1 MRYLG
6 KCSLQLSFKVLCF
19 IATVSIIIYW
29 IIRFL
34 KNEDISSI
42 QIKSIDEEI
51 EDFTQLEIT
60 LCLANPFYEHILQKV
75 NQGMS
80 KNGYLRYLRGAEK
93 DAAIYSELEFDNVT
107 ISVPDQLESVHVH
120 WRLVNDQEVSICD
133 DLYACPYATFQE
145 SIHGFLRRGTFV
157 KCSKIDLNEKYA
169 KEVDKITLRF
179 KSSVTNYI
187 NEYEDIYIY
196 FNYPNQQLLSRQGE
210 LIFHDLIK
218 AIEYPILTITSVEIF
233 KRRNKWSMPCLSSRT
248 RYDEYILDQHINKVG
263 CRAPYQQTS
272 NKNTSICATPK
283 KMERSIFQWPISE
296 SKYGTPC
303 QSISTMDYKMRHLPK
318 NSDKENSS
326 YVDKEALM
334 FTISF
339 PDKIKFIT
347 QSQKINS
354 ESLIGYIGGYV
365 GLFLGRYIYFVEIKF
380 NSNQQYH
387 LHFILAIE

>member
-75 NQGMS
+75 NKGMS

-93 DAAIYSELEFDNVT
+93 DAAIYSELEFENVT
-107 ISVPDQLESVHVH
+107 ISVPDQLESALVH
-120 WRLVNDQEVSICD
+120 WRLVNDQEVSICE

-157 KCSKIDLNEKYA
+157 KCSKIELNEKYA

-179 KSSVTNYI
+179 NSTITKYI
-187 NEYEDIYIY
+187 NEYEDISIY

-233 KRRNKWSMPCLSSRT
+233 QRRNKWSMPCLSSQT
-248 RYDEYILDQHINKVG
+248 RFDEFILGQHINKVG
-263 CRAPYQQTS
+263 CRAPYQESS
-272 NKNTSICATPK
+272 NKNASTCATPK
-283 KMERSIFQWPISE
+283 EMERSIFQWPISE

-326 YVDKEALM
+326 YILSMLQVHK
-334 FTISF
+334 
-339 PDKIKFIT
+339 
-347 QSQKINS
+347 
-354 ESLIGYIGGYV
+354 
-365 GLFLGRYIYFVEIKF
+365 
-380 NSNQQYH
+380 
-387 LHFILAIE
+387 LHFQPKLVYRFHLFPIW